1 MVCILIGSMWEKR
14 VSHERAQ
21 VESDPPPARASCF
34 TFPKSDRDLVDRVRR
49 YQIAIGKARL
59 FEKGQKKHGTVSHES
74 RAIFRI
80 AKSGTLW

>member
-21 VESDPPPARASCF
+21 VESDPPG
-34 TFPKSDRDLVDRVRR
+34 KSILFYFSKRDRDLVDRVRR

>member
-21 VESDPPPARASCF
+21 VESDPRRRQSILF
-34 TFPKSDRDLVDRVRR
+34 YFSKRDRDLVDRVRR

-59 FEKGQKKHGTVSHES
+59 FEKST
-74 RAIFRI
+74 AP
-80 AKSGTLW
+80 